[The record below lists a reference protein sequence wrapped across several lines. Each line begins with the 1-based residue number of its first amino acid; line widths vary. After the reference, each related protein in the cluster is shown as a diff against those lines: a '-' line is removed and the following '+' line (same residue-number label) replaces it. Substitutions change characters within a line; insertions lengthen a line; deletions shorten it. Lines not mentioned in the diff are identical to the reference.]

1 MVVSPVNEWTE
12 INSAWEG
19 RFMERFAP
27 GAWAKT
33 IRDNSSDIRSLFQ
46 HGMDPQ
52 VGDKPLGPIRTLEE
66 TDRGLEAEVALLDT
80 SYNRDLLPGLRAG
93 LYGDV
98 APVPLHASRSR
109 SSALA
114 LRRTIRADC
123 RNGRSRRRSSRSS
136 GRSRSRPIRARPLVS
151 GRSPT
156 TSCVAAPKKTPKGC
170 ARCSKAI
177 EKRMDSEDV
186 GTLADMLV
194 CSNQYIEEQD
204 EGTPAEAAAIV
215 AMQGIQAELIKLMN
229 VEAAEEEPST
239 SPKTNGPSEQEPAPS
254 TTDAAKSTSVP
265 ERRETTS
272 AGPLVLPVRTPRPG
286 LTPQPEEGGHMA
298 PSMMVEERQA
308 RITEIIA
315 RQQELDTEFRGMTFS
330 DDAKTEFEALA
341 AERVEHEGAITELEQ
356 RAAYLEEQAGPT
368 RPASPAPSSTPAVPA
383 R

>member
-93 LYGDV
+93 LYGTSHRFRYMRQVEVKRPGV
-98 APVPLHASRSR
+98 APHNPSGLPERTVKEAQLKEFGPVTFPAYKGATAGIRS
-109 SSALA
+109 LTDDF
-114 LRRTIRADC
+114 LRR
-123 RNGRSRRRSSRSS
+123 
-136 GRSRSRPIRARPLVS
+136 
-151 GRSPT
+151 
-156 TSCVAAPKKTPKGC
+156 C
-170 ARCSKAI
+170 AEEDPERLRKMLEGD

-204 EGTPAEAAAIV
+204 EGSPAEAAAIV

-239 SPKTNGPSEQEPAPS
+239 SPKTNGPTRTTHPPPPTPRQAPRYRS
-254 TTDAAKSTSVP
+254 AARARPVATGRWPFPSAPRGRGSHSPTRRRRPHGPSDDGRGTPGADHRDHRPP
-265 ERRETTS
+265 ERTRRRV
-272 AGPLVLPVRTPRPG
+272 PRHDVLRGRQDRVRG
-286 LTPQPEEGGHMA
+286 
-298 PSMMVEERQA
+298 A
-308 RITEIIA
+308 RRRA
-315 RQQELDTEFRGMTFS
+315 R
-330 DDAKTEFEALA
+330 
-341 AERVEHEGAITELEQ
+341 
-356 RAAYLEEQAGPT
+356 RA
-368 RPASPAPSSTPAVPA
+368 
-383 R
+383 